1 MHTRNKA
8 NTVLTAMVAA
18 ALAGHVPA
26 HAQSIRMV
34 ETYAAGVPVKAIF
47 VDLKDLNVK
56 VTAEL
61 ARYGAGHAEP
71 FAQMVRR
78 AEPTVAVTGTFFS
91 TRNHVP
97 IGDIVIDGELAHFG
111 GVGTALCITD
121 NNEVEFLQPKR
132 YTHQDWSRFDFVL
145 RSGPRL
151 IHDGLVYVD
160 PRPEGFHDQRMLTHN
175 SRLAVGVTRSNVLVF
190 VATRKPVYL
199 SRLARAMRALGAINA
214 INLDAGSSLGL
225 YYKGK
230 MLIRP
235 RRWLTNVILVYAN
248 RWNYEERRTLLA
260 ASRTRSARVY
270 R

>member
-1 MHTRNKA
+1 MLWKKFA
-8 NTVLTAMVAA
+8 KIVMSAFVPAV
-18 ALAGHVPA
+18 LAGRLPA
-26 HAQSIRMV
+26 CAQSIRMV
-34 ETYAAGVPVKAIF
+34 ETCAAGVP
-47 VDLKDLNVK
+47 LKTIWVNLNDLNVK

-61 ARYGAGHAEP
+61 ARYGPGHAEP

-78 AEPTVAVTGTFFS
+78 AAPTVAVTGTFFS
-91 TRNHVP
+91 TRNHIP

-121 NNEVEFLQPKR
+121 NNEVEFLQPRR
-132 YTHQDWSRFDFVL
+132 YTHQDWTRFDFVL

-151 IHDGLVYVD
+151 IHDGTVYVD
-160 PRPEGFHDQRMLTHN
+160 PRQEGFRDRRMLNHN
-175 SRLAVGVTRSNVLVF
+175 SRLAVGVTRDNMLVF
-190 VATRKPVYL
+190 AATRKPVYL
-199 SRLARAMRALGAINA
+199 SRLARAMRTLGVVNA

-235 RRWLTNVILVYAN
+235 KRWLTNVILVYAN
-248 RWNYEERRTLLA
+248 RWKYEERRTLLA
-260 ASRTRSARVY
+260 ASRTRSARLY

>member
-1 MHTRNKA
+1 MHATNTTNKCFA
-8 NTVLTAMVAA
+8 IILLAA
-18 ALAGHVPA
+18 CAYQTPA
-26 HAQSIRMV
+26 SAQSIRMV
-34 ETYAAGVPVKAIF
+34 ETYAAGIP
-47 VDLKDLNVK
+47 LKVIYANLNDLNVK

-61 ARYGAGHAEP
+61 ARYGPGHAEP

-78 AEPTVAVTGTFFS
+78 AAPTVAVTGTFFS
-91 TRNHVP
+91 TRNHFPV
-97 IGDIVIDGELAHFG
+97 GDIVIDGQLAHFG

-151 IHDGLVYVD
+151 IHDGVVYVD
-160 PRPEGFHDQRMLTHN
+160 PRQEGFRDQRMLSRN
-175 SRLAVGVTRSNVLVF
+175 SRLAVGVTRENALVF

-199 SRLARAMRALGAINA
+199 SKLARAMRALGVVNA

-235 RRWLTNVILVYAN
+235 KRFLTNVILLYDN
-248 RWNYEERRTLLA
+248 RWKYEERRTLLA
-260 ASRTRSARVY
+260 ASRTRSARLY